1 MRKLVAIIIVAV
13 IIALF
18 LYQNSGEVPVKFFVG
33 EPRPVS
39 LAYVVL
45 ISGAVGFGLSAY
57 LFWRLKTEKNET
69 K

>member
-1 MRKLVAIIIVAV
+1 MGKLLAGIIGAVLIV
-13 IIALF
+13 IF

-57 LFWRLKTEKNET
+57 LFWRLKTGKKET